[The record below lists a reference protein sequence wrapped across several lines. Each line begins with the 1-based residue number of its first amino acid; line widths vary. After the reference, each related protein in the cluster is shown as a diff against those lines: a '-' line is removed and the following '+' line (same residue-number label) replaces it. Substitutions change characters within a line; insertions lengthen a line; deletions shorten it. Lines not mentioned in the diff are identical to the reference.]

1 MKFEE
6 HDTFRAF
13 ATIQSKCNY
22 VFFCTPNI
30 DAKLKTSKNTKNSSS
45 EKKWFTPESL
55 KYQIISVI

>member
-45 EKKWFTPESL
+45 EKKMVYTRVI
-55 KYQIISVI
+55 KISNN

>member
-13 ATIQSKCNY
+13 ATIQSKRNY

-45 EKKWFTPESL
+45 EKKTVYTRVI
-55 KYQIISVI
+55 KISNN